1 MRATSPPDV
10 EDGLSSA
17 ALSEEDLSDKPE
29 GQTTGKA
36 ISCLCPKW
44 RGLQV
49 NLFEA
54 MRFEFTA
61 ELIMY
66 IGNSNIF
73 AGVSLFAEAFVFR
86 LLLRWSTYII
96 VC

>member
-1 MRATSPPDV
+1 MTEVAFLP
-10 EDGLSSA
+10 LS
-17 ALSEEDLSDKPE
+17 
-29 GQTTGKA
+29 
-36 ISCLCPKW
+36 
-44 RGLQV
+44 GLQV

-66 IGNSNIF
+66 IGKGNVF
-73 AGVSLFAEAFVFR
+73 AGVSLFAAFVFR
-86 LLLRWSTYII
+86 LQLRWSTYII